1 MTTTEAATYLSE
13 LIDGQFSPEAIAA
26 ERSIAQRART
36 LAMSRV
42 QRNRAN
48 VQGDDY
54 VITREISLA
63 FDAVIEGQR
72 K

>member
-13 LIDGQFSPEAIAA
+13 LCEGQFSPESIAA
-26 ERSIAQRART
+26 SRSIAQRART

-42 QRNRAN
+42 QRNRAS

-54 VITREISLA
+54 TTTREISLA